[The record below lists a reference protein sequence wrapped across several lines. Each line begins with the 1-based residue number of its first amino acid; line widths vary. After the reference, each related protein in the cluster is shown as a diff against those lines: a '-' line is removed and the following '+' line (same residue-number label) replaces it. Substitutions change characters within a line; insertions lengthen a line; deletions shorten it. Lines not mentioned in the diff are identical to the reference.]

1 MDRVMAYEA
10 SDRGS
15 TPLAR
20 AILWVL
26 EVWLKPSGLIPD
38 RDKKGVYAGLA
49 QLVSAYALQA

>member
-26 EVWLKPSGLIPD
+26 EEWLKPSGLIPD
-38 RDKKGVYAGLA
+38 RDQKGVYAGLA
-49 QLVSAYALQA
+49 QLV